1 LAIYLD
7 HAATTR
13 PTQSVIRCIGHHLDV
28 HYANPA
34 SVHEAGR
41 AAARQL
47 QSDLAVIAGFLGCR
61 PQELILTSGGTES
74 INTALKGVLTRR
86 SRQPRRLIIS
96 RGEHAAVRETAAWLT
111 QQGIA
116 VEQLPLTDR
125 GTVDLA
131 ALEQALQ
138 QPATLISL
146 IHVSNENGA
155 VNPVDELVALR
166 DRLQPEALLHLDA
179 VQTFGKTPFDF
190 AGSGVDLLSGS
201 GHKIGAPKGIGWLIK
216 HRRVR
221 LDPLFHGGGQ
231 QNGLRSGTENPP
243 LAAALAVALAEGT
256 QNLDDQIARV
266 RQLAV
271 RFLANIRQTGVRFR
285 ILSPEQAVPH
295 ILCLAFTGLRG
306 ETLVNALSAE
316 HICISAGSACSSR
329 KNQSNPA
336 LQAMGLDPETVRC
349 AVRISFSVTNTAEEI
364 DLAAAAIV
372 AACRQYGARSVSG

>member
-1 LAIYLD
+1 MAIYLD
-7 HAATTR
+7 HTATTR
-13 PTQSVIRCIGHHLDV
+13 PTPSVIRCIGHHLDM

-34 SVHEAGR
+34 SIHEAGR

-47 QSDLAVIAGFLGCR
+47 QSDLAVISGVLGCR
-61 PQELILTSGGTES
+61 PQELVLTSGGTES

-86 SRQPRRLIIS
+86 SRQPHRLIIS
-96 RGEHAAVRETAAWLT
+96 RGEHAAVRETAAWLE
-111 QQGIA
+111 QQGIT

-146 IHVSNENGA
+146 IHVSNESGA
-155 VNPVDELVALR
+155 VNPVDELAALR
-166 DRLQPEALLHLDA
+166 DRLQPQALLHLDA
-179 VQTFGKTPFDF
+179 VQTFGKIPFLF

-221 LDPLFHGGGQ
+221 LEPLVHGGGQ

-243 LAAALAVALAEGT
+243 LAAALAVALTEGT
-256 QNLDDQIARV
+256 QNLDDQIVRV
-266 RQLAV
+266 QQLAG
-271 RFLANIRQTGVRFR
+271 RFLAIIAHNGVRFR
-285 ILSPEQAVPH
+285 ILSPEQATPH

-306 ETLVNALSAE
+306 ETLVNALSAA

-329 KNQSNPA
+329 KNQGNLA
-336 LQAMGLDPETVRC
+336 LQAMGHDPETIRC
-349 AVRISFSVTNTAEEI
+349 AVRISFSITNTAEEI
-364 DLAAAAIV
+364 DQAAAAIV
-372 AACRQYGARSVSG
+372 AACRQYGVRSVPG